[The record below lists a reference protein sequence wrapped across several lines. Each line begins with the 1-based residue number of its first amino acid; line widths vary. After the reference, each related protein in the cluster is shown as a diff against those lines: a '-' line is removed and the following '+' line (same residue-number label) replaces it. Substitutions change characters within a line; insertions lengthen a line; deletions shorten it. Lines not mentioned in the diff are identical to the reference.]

1 MRPPVAGVPGPAG
14 RKRAAVSVMGQRTRA
29 SIPVRSVLTESVYE
43 AVKRLIMDLELRPG
57 ARINMEQ
64 LARDLEVSNTPLRE
78 ALTRLEAEDLV
89 TRRNLHGYTVA
100 PLPDRADLEELFDLR
115 SLLEPQ
121 ATRRAVHRM
130 TNEEIQLLENTIEGT
145 LHPEVS
151 EQVGDQYGRYRS
163 LITADAVFH
172 DLIAAASG
180 NRLLRRTLAGLH
192 GHLQLY
198 RVYFKAGQAPRG
210 LETTDEHQ
218 AIIAAIVA
226 RKPREA
232 EAAMR
237 HHLVLSRQ
245 RVVDTYLLVGD

>member
-1 MRPPVAGVPGPAG
+1 MPAVVAKVPSPVS
-14 RKRAAVSVMGQRTRA
+14 RERAAVSVMGQRTRA
-29 SIPVRSVLTESVYE
+29 PMPVRSVLTESVYE
-43 AVKRLIMDLELRPG
+43 SVKQLIMDLELHPG

-89 TRRNLHGYTVA
+89 TRRSLQGYTVA
-100 PLPDRADLEELFDLR
+100 PLPDRSDLEDLFDLR

-121 ATRRAVHRM
+121 ATRRAAQRM
-130 TNEEIQLLENTIEGT
+130 TSEQIELLEGTIEGT
-145 LHPEVS
+145 LRPGAS
-151 EQVGDQYGRYRS
+151 ERVGDQYGKYRT

-198 RVYFKAGQAPRG
+198 RVYFKAGQAPTG
-210 LETTDEHQ
+210 PETAEEHQ
-218 AIIAAIVA
+218 TIIAAIVA
-226 RKPREA
+226 RKAREA

-245 RVVDTYLLVGD
+245 RVVDTYLLAGY